1 LTRGLELRAIPGLV
15 LAGQINGTTGYEEAG
30 AQGLLAGINAAR
42 LAGGQPSVWL
52 DRTESYLGVMVEDLT
67 TQGVIEPYRMFTSRA
82 EFRLSL
88 RADNADLRLT
98 DKGIG
103 WGCVGAA
110 RAEAF
115 TCYQAALTTALNRA
129 RQEGLPASATERL
142 GIVPA
147 ADGRWRSVL
156 ELAGNASV
164 VWPAL
169 CTAFPW
175 LGTLSDRAAEQLRTD
190 ARYAG
195 YLHRQQAEVRLSR
208 REDSIDLA
216 SVVFDEIGGLST
228 EIREKL
234 NRSRPESL
242 GAAARIQGM
251 TPAALASI
259 AAFARKRVAA

>member
-1 LTRGLELRAIPGLV
+1 MPGLF

-42 LAGGQPSVWL
+42 LVGRQSAVWL

-67 TQGVIEPYRMFTSRA
+67 TQGVTEPYRMFTSRA

-103 WGCVGAA
+103 WGCVGSA
-110 RAEAF
+110 RGSAF
-115 TCYQAALTTALNRA
+115 THYRTTLAAALDRA
-129 RQEGLPASATERL
+129 RQEGLPAAATDRL
-142 GIVPA
+142 GVAPA
-147 ADGRWRSVL
+147 ADGRRRSVL

-164 VWPAL
+164 VWSTL
-169 CTAFPW
+169 CDAFPW
-175 LGTLSDRAAEQLRTD
+175 LGSLPERTVEQLRTD

-208 REDSIDLA
+208 REA
-216 SVVFDEIGGLST
+216 FDEIGGLST

-234 NRSRPESL
+234 SRSRPESL